1 MKMKNNT
8 NTTETIKLA
17 AELAK
22 TIRIYGI
29 SEEGMQEI
37 MEAHNGNAKA
47 AIRTIEATS
56 KMVKKY
62 GR

>member
-1 MKMKNNT
+1 MGNDMNT
-8 NTTETIKLA
+8 METLRLA

-22 TIRIYGI
+22 TMRIYGI
-29 SEEGMQEI
+29 SEESMQEI